1 MATKKYVLK
10 KDEDKP
16 ADGTLN
22 AEHIR
27 DIIDHIEISFENI
40 QDDIDICMQVY
51 KAKQEMDVDRDTLDA
66 ISVACENAIEI
77 EKQAGEVMTIVEQ
90 FKQNLGIYDKS
101 GEGDLKILLKQML
114 GYEKQT
120 KKIMEGVI

>member
-1 MATKKYVLK
+1 MTAKKYVLK
-10 KDEDKP
+10 QDENKP

-27 DIIDHIEISFENI
+27 DIIAEIEMSFENI
-40 QDDIDICMQVY
+40 QDNIDICLQVY
-51 KAKQEMDVDRDTLDA
+51 KVKQAVETDKDTLDA
-66 ISVACENAIEI
+66 ISVACENSIEI
-77 EKQAGEVMTIVEQ
+77 EKQAGEIMSIVEQ

-114 GYEKQT
+114 GFEKQS
-120 KKIMEGVI
+120 KKIMEGVM